1 MDLHKDIDAV
11 LRIDAIP
18 NLLEVACRVAGVGFA
33 AVARVTEDRW
43 IACAVRDEIAFGLLP
58 GGELKVETTI
68 CNEIRASGE
77 GVVIDHVREDP
88 DFRDHPTPALYGFE
102 SYISVPIFRR
112 DRSFFGTLC
121 AIDPKPAKLKT
132 PEVVGMFKLFA
143 DLIGFHLEA
152 QDRIMASEA
161 ALEEERQSAELR
173 EQFVAVLGHD
183 LRNPLA
189 AVDAG
194 TRLLARGNLDDTG
207 KMVVAQIQDAV
218 KRMGGLIDN
227 VLDLAR
233 TRLGDG
239 LTLNVSS
246 DAPLGSTID
255 QVVDELRMGWPG
267 RVIDIDIDLQVP
279 VACDHV
285 RVGQLLSNLLG
296 NALKHGAEAPVSVRA
311 YARGKTF
318 ELSVANRGEPIPPER
333 IARLFRTFLSRRSQ
347 HRSAG
352 PWPRPAHCFGNRP
365 RTRRNSGGNIG
376 RGRNALHV
384 QDAGDN
390 QAPGIKKAARAGPP
404 SSSVRERERA
414 IAARC
419 R

>member
-1 MDLHKDIDAV
+1 MSLQKDIDAV
-11 LRIDAIP
+11 SRIDAIS

-43 IACAVRDEIAFGLLP
+43 IACAVRDDIAFGLLP
-58 GGELKVETTI
+58 GGELKVQTTI
-68 CNEIRASGE
+68 CNDIRMCGE
-77 GVVIDHVREDP
+77 AVVIDHVREDP
-88 DFRDHPTPALYGFE
+88 VFRDHPTPAMYGFQ

-152 QDRIMASEA
+152 QDRLTASEA
-161 ALEEERQSAELR
+161 ALEEERHTGDLR

-194 TRLLARGNLDDTG
+194 TRLLARGKLDDTG

-218 KRMGGLIDN
+218 RRMGGLIDN

-255 QVVDELRMGWPG
+255 QVVDELRMSWPG
-267 RVIDIDIDLQVP
+267 REINVDIDLQVP
-279 VACDHV
+279 VACDHA

-296 NALKHGAEAPVSVRA
+296 NALKHGADAPVSVRA
-311 YARGKTF
+311 RAHGDTF
-318 ELSVANRGEPIPPER
+318 ELSVANQGEPIPPER
-333 IARLFRTFLSRRSQ
+333 LIRLFEPFYRSEATANRQGLGLGLYIATEIARAHGGTLEAMSDANETRFTFRMPASVK
-347 HRSAG
+347 
-352 PWPRPAHCFGNRP
+352 RPA
-365 RTRRNSGGNIG
+365 
-376 RGRNALHV
+376 
-384 QDAGDN
+384 
-390 QAPGIKKAARAGPP
+390 
-404 SSSVRERERA
+404 
-414 IAARC
+414 
-419 R
+419 